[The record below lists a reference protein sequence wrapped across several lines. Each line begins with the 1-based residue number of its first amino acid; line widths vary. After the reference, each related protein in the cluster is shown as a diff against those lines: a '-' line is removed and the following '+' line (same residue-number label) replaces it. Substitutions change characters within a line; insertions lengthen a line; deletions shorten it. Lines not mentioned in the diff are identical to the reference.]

1 MGRERVF
8 GLKFKES
15 ERYWQGGGKAVH
27 VQIYVDS
34 LTNFCPCESLK
45 CSEEGCLT

>member
-1 MGRERVF
+1 MGRESFWPQIQR
-8 GLKFKES
+8 
-15 ERYWQGGGKAVH
+15 EREILERAVH

-34 LTNFCPCESLK
+34 LRNFCPCESLK